1 MPSELDRMMDEG
13 LAGVTGAGGP
23 AQVATLEQGGLTLP
37 VIAAAPPTL
46 AHYIR
51 HFCAQHGDATFLV
64 AGEERLSFAQTLAEA
79 EAVTRALVAGHGIAK
94 GDRVGIAMRNS
105 PSWIALYM
113 GVVMA
118 GGVATLLNG
127 WWQSHELA
135 HAVTD
140 VECALIFA
148 DPPRAK
154 RLLAIDGSMPPVVVI
169 DDMLPLPHA
178 LAELKALGSEGA
190 ALPEIAPDDH
200 ATILFTSGSTGQ
212 SKGALSD
219 HRAVV
224 QATFNYLAQ
233 LLVMLGI
240 SIKMGKPPQGQPAT
254 LLNLPLFHVTAM
266 VPMFLQSFAM
276 GRKLVLMPKW
286 DAEEAMRL
294 ISQEKVTYFVGVPLM
309 SFEILNHPN
318 RANYDLSTVTDFAA
332 GGAPRPVE
340 HVKRIDEEMGG
351 GAPLI
356 GYGLTE
362 TNGVGTGNWRTNY
375 IAKPASAGRPSLPLV
390 DLAIKDD
397 AGATLPVGERGEV
410 CIRSICNF
418 REYWNNPQATAAAFT
433 PDRYFRTGDLGY
445 LDEDGYL
452 FIVDRKKDIIIRGGE
467 NISCQEVEAALYEH
481 TQVAEAAV
489 FALPDG
495 RLGEIPGAVV
505 EPQPG
510 QALSEEGLR
519 AFLQERIAAF
529 KVPARIWIVS
539 DPLPRL
545 GTEKIDKVGLKA
557 KYRKVFASE
566 ACSSPSFARGGRGG
580 GAERLPPFL
589 APNPSTSLRLVPLPE
604 TSSGK
609 N

>member
-1 MPSELDRMMDEG
+1 MPSDLDRMMDEG
-13 LAGVTGAGGP
+13 LQRLTGQGGP
-23 AQVATLEQGGLTLP
+23 AMVATISRDGFDLP
-37 VIAAAPPTL
+37 VIATAPPTL
-46 AHYIR
+46 AHYLR
-51 HFCAQHGDATFLV
+51 HFCGQHGDLTFLV
-64 AGEERLSFAQTLAEA
+64 SGEERLSFAEVLRHG
-79 EAVTRALVAGHGIAK
+79 EAVAQALAARGISK

-113 GVVMA
+113 GVILA

-127 WWQSHELA
+127 WWQSHEFA
-135 HAVTD
+135 AAVED
-140 VECALIFA
+140 VECALLFA

-154 RLLAIDGSMPPVVVI
+154 RMGAIAGLKPPVIVV
-169 DDMLPLPHA
+169 DDALPLADA
-178 LAELKALGSEGA
+178 LRPVLGDGAGA
-190 ALPEIAPDDH
+190 ALPDLSPDDH

-233 LLVMLGI
+233 AVVMLGI
-240 SIKMGKPPQGQPAT
+240 AETMGSPPQGQPAT
-254 LLNLPLFHVTAM
+254 LLNLPLFHVTAE

-294 ISQEKVTYFVGVPLM
+294 IQAERVTYFVGVPLM
-309 SFEILNHPN
+309 SYEILNHP
-318 RANYDLSTVTDFAA
+318 RRSEYDLSSVTDFAA

-340 HVKRIDEEMGG
+340 HVKRINDEMGG

-375 IAKPASAGRPSLPLV
+375 LAKPDSAGRPSLPLV
-390 DLAIKDD
+390 DLAIKDE
-397 AGATLPVGERGEV
+397 AGRSLGPDERGEV
-410 CIRSICNF
+410 CIRSVANF
-418 REYWNNPQATAAAFT
+418 REYWNNPEATAAAFT
-433 PDRYFRTGDLGY
+433 ADRYFRTGDIGY

-481 TQVAEAAV
+481 HEVAEAAV

-495 RLGEIPGAVV
+495 RLGEVPGAVV
-505 EPQPG
+505 ELQPG
-510 QALSEEGLR
+510 AALSEDGLR
-519 AFLQERIAAF
+519 AFLTERIAAF

-557 KYRKVFASE
+557 KYRELWVGE
-566 ACSSPSFARGGRGG
+566 AA
-580 GAERLPPFL
+580 
-589 APNPSTSLRLVPLPE
+589 
-604 TSSGK
+604 
-609 N
+609 

>member
-1 MPSELDRMMDEG
+1 MDAG
-13 LAGVTGAGGP
+13 LEQLTGQGGP
-23 AQVATLEQGGLTLP
+23 AMTATVERDGLTLP
-37 VIAAAPPTL
+37 VIATAPPTL
-46 AHYIR
+46 PAYMR
-51 HFCAQHGDATFLV
+51 HFCAQHGDLTFLV
-64 AGEERLSFAQTLAEA
+64 AGEERLSFAQMLEQG
-79 EAVTRALVAGHGIAK
+79 EAVARALVSRGVRK

-113 GVVMA
+113 GAVMA

-127 WWQSHELA
+127 WWQSHEFA
-135 HAVTD
+135 HAVAD
-140 VECALIFA
+140 VECSLILA

-154 RLLAIDGSMPPVVVI
+154 RLAAIDGLKPPVLVI
-169 DDMLPLPHA
+169 DDALPLAQA
-178 LAELKALGSEGA
+178 LAPLLGEGGQV
-190 ALPEIAPDDH
+190 PFPDIGPDDH

-233 LLVMLGI
+233 ALVMLGI
-240 SIKMGKPPQGQPAT
+240 ATRMGTPPQGQPAT
-254 LLNLPLFHVTAM
+254 LLNLPLFHVTAE

-294 ISQEKVTYFVGVPLM
+294 IERERVTYFVGVPLM
-309 SFEILNHPN
+309 SFEILNHPK
-318 RANYDLSTVTDFAA
+318 RGAYDLSSVTDFAA

-340 HVKRIDEEMGG
+340 HVKRINDEMGG

-362 TNGVGTGNWRTNY
+362 TNGVGTGNWRSNY
-375 IAKPASAGRPSLPLV
+375 LEKPASAGRPSLPLV
-390 DLAIKDD
+390 DLAIKDPTGRTL
-397 AGATLPVGERGEV
+397 GANERGEV
-410 CIRSICNF
+410 CIRSVCNF
-418 REYWNNPQATAAAFT
+418 REYWNNPEATRAAFT
-433 PDRYFRTGDLGY
+433 ADRYFRTGDIGY

-452 FIVDRKKDIIIRGGE
+452 FIVDRLKDIIIRGGE

-481 TQVAEAAV
+481 HEVAEAAV
-489 FALPDG
+489 FSLPDG

-510 QALSEEGLR
+510 HALSEEGLR
-519 AFLQERIAAF
+519 EFLKARLAAF

-557 KYRKVFASE
+557 TYRAVYA
-566 ACSSPSFARGGRGG
+566 
-580 GAERLPPFL
+580 AE
-589 APNPSTSLRLVPLPE
+589 
-604 TSSGK
+604 G
-609 N
+609 